1 MPRVIYVLRAFPEPS
16 ETFVR
21 NEIRAL
27 RRIGVPVSVFSG
39 WASSPPA
46 ADWTAGDEGATPV
59 TILSQGRRGAVPSG
73 PIARALARDLV
84 GLGPRRALR
93 VARLA
98 WLAEIA
104 ARAMPADAAVLH
116 AHFANDA
123 ATLAR
128 YAAAAS
134 RLPYRV
140 TAHAYDLYQD
150 PLLLERNLRSASRV
164 LTVSEANRSFLEGR
178 VGQKEVELVR
188 CGVDLDAFGYRDPDP
203 PRVPAEVLCVA
214 RLVPKKGHAVLL
226 DAIAALRRDGV
237 RVALTLVG
245 TGPLEGALRDRASR
259 AGLSDVVR
267 FAGQLSHAAV
277 RDAMRRSDVVAL
289 ASRVAEDGD
298 RDGLPVALVEAMA
311 LGVPVVATAV
321 SGIPELIVAGT
332 GSCVPP
338 DDPKALADAIRGTLA
353 AGDETR
359 VARARAARG
368 RVVGEFDMRRIV
380 ERLRP

>member
-39 WASSPPA
+39 WPSSPPA
-46 ADWTAGDEGATPV
+46 SDWTSGDEGATPV
-59 TILSQGRRGAVPSG
+59 TILSGRGAGTIPSP
-73 PIARALARDLV
+73 PIARVLATDLV

-93 VARLA
+93 AARLA
-98 WLAEIA
+98 GLAEIA
-104 ARAMPADAAVLH
+104 SRAMPGDATLLH

-128 YAAAAS
+128 YVAAAT

-140 TAHAYDLYQD
+140 TAHAYDIYQD
-150 PLLLERNLRSASRV
+150 PLLLDRNLRAASRV
-164 LTVSEANRSFLEGR
+164 LTVSEANRTFLEGWL
-178 VGQKEVELVR
+178 GAKGVELVR
-188 CGVDLDAFGYRDPDP
+188 CGVDLGAFGYRDPDP

-237 RVALTLVG
+237 RVALTLAG
-245 TGPLEGALRDRASR
+245 TGPLERELRERASR
-259 AGLSDVVR
+259 AGLADGVR

-277 RDAMRRSDVVAL
+277 REAMRRSDVVAL

-298 RDGLPVALVEAMA
+298 RDGVPVALVEAMA
-311 LGVPVVATAV
+311 LGVPVVATSV
-321 SGIPELIVAGT
+321 SGIPELIVPGT
-332 GSCVPP
+332 GSCVGP
-338 DDPKALADAIRGTLA
+338 DDPKALADAIRATLS
-353 AGDETR
+353 AGDESR
-359 VARARAARG
+359 VAQARAARG
-368 RVVGEFDMRRIV
+368 RVEADFDMSRIV